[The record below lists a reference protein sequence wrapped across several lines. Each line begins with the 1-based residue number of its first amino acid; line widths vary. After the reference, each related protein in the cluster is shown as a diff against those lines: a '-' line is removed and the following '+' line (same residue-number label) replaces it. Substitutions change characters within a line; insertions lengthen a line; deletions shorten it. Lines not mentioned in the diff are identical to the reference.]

1 MKKTK
6 IFAIVVF
13 VIAIIVVAFKVKDH
27 YENKV
32 WYEFADDMKKEYPII
47 KSLDKTDYGPYTAF
61 WIYLREDKAEIEKVE
76 KMLEGVFH
84 KLNNE
89 KFLEYIQEY
98 HNQHASGEFSFIDI
112 VFKYQNEESEI
123 MYELESVGKE
133 RPYYS
138 RFNLWR
144 GIDESV
150 IGRKYD
156 LSDYK

>member
-1 MKKTK
+1 
-6 IFAIVVF
+6 
-13 VIAIIVVAFKVKDH
+13 
-27 YENKV
+27 
-32 WYEFADDMKKEYPII
+32 
-47 KSLDKTDYGPYTAF
+47 
-61 WIYLREDKAEIEKVE
+61 
-76 KMLEGVFH
+76 MLEGVFH

-150 IGRKYD
+150 FGRKYD